1 VSNLWIWN
9 GPRNG
14 YWRRNAET
22 GLIEKPIVREVSA
35 SFESLDVYDAQL
47 FWEDQVGVGVG
58 VGGIKLMLTSSI
70 ASVFCFLNIL
80 PLCCCHYAFVF
91 TVVLGHFGARWGG
104 EGQYLPRPPLVREA
118 ERGGSARLGGGCKQG
133 QSQICHF
140 ARCH

>member
-70 ASVFCFLNIL
+70 ASVFCFLNI
-80 PLCCCHYAFVF
+80 
-91 TVVLGHFGARWGG
+91 
-104 EGQYLPRPPLVREA
+104 
-118 ERGGSARLGGGCKQG
+118 
-133 QSQICHF
+133 
-140 ARCH
+140 